1 MMAWQPGWFQTTQPA
16 TGWLV
21 VHSGQSFLSRGTDV
35 LFAPDDPHVQGL
47 AGDRHGLGL
56 WQDQPV
62 TLLELDSPP
71 DIEGCAWQPLRPL
84 MLQSPHA
91 LFKLLG
97 YANQIGTWARQH
109 RFCGQCGTG
118 TFALDGQRG
127 LKCPNCQLTQ
137 YPRLSPSMIA
147 LITRGDEVLLA
158 RSPRFAPGVFSTLAG
173 FVEPG
178 ESAEACVHRE
188 IMEEVGVTVGNLR
201 YQGSQNWPYPHS
213 LMLGY
218 HVDYLDGDIRCQP
231 EEIEDARWFH
241 LNELPTL
248 PPSFSISRYLIDLYR
263 VERLGGTKPVLPD

>member
-1 MMAWQPGWFQTTQPA
+1 MMAWQSGWFQTTQPA

-109 RFCGQCGTG
+109 RFCGQCGAG

-248 PPSFSISRYLIDLYR
+248 PPPFSISRYLIDLYR

>member
-1 MMAWQPGWFQTTQPA
+1 MSVWQPGWFQTVQPSG
-16 TGWLV
+16 GWLV
-21 VHSGQSFLSRGTDV
+21 VHSGQAFLTSGTEV
-35 LFAPDDPHVQGL
+35 LFALDDPRVQGFV
-47 AGDRHGLGL
+47 GERYGLGQ
-56 WQDQPV
+56 WQAQPV
-62 TLLELDSPP
+62 TLLELDAPE
-71 DIEGCAWQPLRPL
+71 DVDGCVWQPLRPL

-109 RFCGQCGTG
+109 RFCGQCGTP

-127 LKCPNCQLTQ
+127 LKCLNCQLTQ

-147 LITRGDEVLLA
+147 LVTRGDEVLLA

-188 IMEEVGVTVGNLR
+188 IMEEVGVSVTNLR

-218 HVDYLDGDIRCQP
+218 HVDYLGGDIRCQP
-231 EEIEDARWFH
+231 DEIEDARWFH
-241 LNELPTL
+241 LRELPTL
-248 PPSFSISRYLIDLYR
+248 PPAFSISRFLIDRYR
-263 VERLGGTKPVLPD
+263 VERLGGAEPVLPD